1 MKTKKGNNEKSIGV
15 FIINMERKPK
25 YKIKIAKDI
34 DDY

>member
-1 MKTKKGNNEKSIGV
+1 MKAKMGNNENSIGV

-25 YKIKIAKDI
+25 YKHKKDI